1 MSIKCYKLVTGE
13 EVIAKEEET
22 GPADD
27 FVILKDPV
35 ALVPVPGQNGQYGY
49 GMMPFMPTIDTDRF
63 CIDKRNIILSGVPV
77 TDILNKYNSMFGS
90 GIQIAKTF

>member
-1 MSIKCYKLVTGE
+1 MIKCYKLVTGE
-13 EVIAKEEET
+13 EVIAQEEERD
-22 GPADD
+22 PADD

-49 GMMPFMPTIDTDRF
+49 GMMPFMPTIDADRF
-63 CIDKRNIILSGVPV
+63 RIDKRNIILSGVPV